1 MKLTLSLLLLA
12 AGGLIWVLATRG
24 APTFVPPAEAQTTY
38 APAPTV
44 LVHGPAAGQ
53 VERDFDV
60 EGMCCKGCTG
70 KLHARLVALPGVHE
84 AAVDFDS
91 GTALVVADSELSV
104 ASLQAA
110 LTFDKYTATP
120 RSAP

>member
-91 GTALVVADSELSV
+91 GTASSSMSASWGRPRAELHRSES
-104 ASLQAA
+104 
-110 LTFDKYTATP
+110 TI
-120 RSAP
+120 RGNRCW